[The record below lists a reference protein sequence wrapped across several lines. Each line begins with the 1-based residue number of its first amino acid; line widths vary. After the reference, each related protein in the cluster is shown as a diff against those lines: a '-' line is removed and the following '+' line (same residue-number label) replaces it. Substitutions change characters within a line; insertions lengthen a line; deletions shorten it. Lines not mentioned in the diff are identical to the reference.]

1 MLSGQ
6 PLVFV
11 HRNEVKRLDAVPSD
25 RMLLDLLREDLGF
38 RGSKE
43 GCGQGDCGA
52 CTVVLA
58 ELVEGR
64 LEWSAVNACIRL
76 AHSIAG
82 RALFTVEDLAYHN
95 AGSLHPCQQSMVDHH
110 GSQCGFCTPGF
121 VMSLFRL
128 YQDRLA
134 CDQPVSREQAIEAV
148 SGNLCRCT
156 GYRPILD
163 AACAMSKYPQ
173 ANFDTAVLRNTLQKC
188 VDLVSEQ
195 QRSSLGCEAFGGQY
209 MLPQTLKEVLLLR
222 ARHPSALIVGGS
234 TDIGVWINKQHK
246 RFDQLIDLTQVTE
259 LRGHS
264 VESGHLMIGSACT
277 LKVAFEAL
285 VHHFPSLESYLGR
298 FAGWPIRDSGTLGG
312 NLVNASPIGDCM
324 PVLLALD
331 ASIEVQSHDGGCRLV
346 PSADFTTGYRETVLR
361 AEEILTRVII
371 PLHQYDL
378 LEAVKISKRLEDDI
392 SAVSLVIGLQLGHNG
407 LVKSCRIGVGG
418 VASTPLSAKEV
429 EGWMIGQTWGTSLA
443 RAAAEKLVSQ
453 INPISDHRASA
464 DYRKAV
470 ILKIFESLGSKPST
484 ELHLA

>member
-1 MLSGQ
+1 MLPGQ

-11 HRNEVKRLDAVPSD
+11 HRNEVRRLDAVPSD
-25 RMLLDLLREDLGF
+25 RMLLDLIREDLGL

-58 ELVEGR
+58 QLAEGR
-64 LEWSAVNACIRL
+64 LEWSAVNTCIRL

-95 AGSLHPCQQSMVDHH
+95 QGSLHPCQQSMVDHH

-128 YQDRLA
+128 YQDQLA
-134 CDQPVSREQAIEAV
+134 CGQPVRREQAIEAV

-163 AACAMSKYPQ
+163 AACAMSSYPQ
-173 ANFDTAVLRNTLQKC
+173 ANFDSAALRNALQNC
-188 VDLVSEQ
+188 MDLVSKQ
-195 QRSSLGCEAFGGQY
+195 QSLNSSCEAFDGQY
-209 MLPQTLKEVLLLR
+209 MLPQTLTEALLLR
-222 ARHPSALIVGGS
+222 KRHLSALIVGGS
-234 TDIGVWINKQHK
+234 TDIGVWINKQH
-246 RFDQLIDLTQVTE
+246 RRYDQFIDLTQVAE

-264 VESGHLMIGSACT
+264 IESGHLIVGSAST
-277 LKVAFEAL
+277 LRVAFKAL
-285 VHHFPSLESYLGR
+285 ADYFPSLESYLGR

-331 ASIEVQSHDGGCRLV
+331 ASIEVQSHDGGCRLI
-346 PSADFTTGYRETVLR
+346 PSADFTTGYRKTALR

-371 PLHQYDL
+371 PLRQYDL
-378 LEAVKISKRLEDDI
+378 LEAIKISKRLEDDI

-407 LVKSCRIGVGG
+407 LVKYCRIGVGG

-429 EGWMIGQTWGTSLA
+429 EDWMIGQTWGVSLA
-443 RAAAEKLVSQ
+443 RAVAERLVSQ
-453 INPISDHRASA
+453 ITPISDHRASA

-470 ILKIFESLGSKPST
+470 ILKVFEPLSSKPRT
-484 ELHLA
+484 EFRPA